1 MWRNWAGDQQCLPA
15 RSERPGTI
23 DELRRVV
30 AGAANDGLTV
40 RAAGSGHSFT
50 DIACTD
56 GVMLRLEGLNRVLDA
71 DGESGLVKVE
81 AGIVLRDLSEALW
94 QRGLALPS
102 LGDIDVQTVAGAI
115 STATHGTGPR
125 FGNISAQVEGVELV
139 LADGTVREVAR
150 DSDPDTLRAARVSL
164 GSLGVLATVT
174 LRAVPAFVLRRH
186 DYTAPLDETLANL
199 DELIARNRH
208 FELYAFPHTDV
219 AMCRET
225 TEHDGDPP
233 RERPLAEWTQDVLL
247 ENHVFGTFMRVARR
261 FPSRIPQISR
271 LVTRAAGSSI
281 KVAPSYKVFST
292 RRHVRFTEMEY
303 AVPRADGPEALRR
316 VLEMIERRGYAVP
329 FPIEMRFVGPDD
341 AHLSTAYGYDTC
353 YIAVHMFNG
362 MIWEPYFRAVESIMD
377 SYGGRPHWGKRH
389 FQSAATLAPRYPEWD
404 RFQEIRSRLDPGGVF
419 QNEYS
424 QRVLGPLRG
433 RSEEAAS
440 LAAVGR

>member
-1 MWRNWAGDQQCLPA
+1 MWRNWAGDQQCVPA
-15 RSERPGTI
+15 RTERPRTLE
-23 DELRRVV
+23 ELRRAV
-30 AGAANDGLTV
+30 ARAADAGLTV

-56 GVMLRLEGLNRVLDA
+56 GLMLRIEGLSRVLDA
-71 DGESGLVKVE
+71 DQGSGLVKVE

-94 QRGLALPS
+94 HRGLALPS
-102 LGDIDVQTVAGAI
+102 LGDIDVQTLAGAI

-125 FGNISAQVEGVELV
+125 FGNVSAQVEGVELV
-139 LADGTVREVAR
+139 LADGTVLEVTKE
-150 DSDPDTLRAARVSL
+150 SDPETLRAARVSL

-174 LRAVPAFVLRRH
+174 LRTVPAFVLRRH
-186 DYTAPLDETLANL
+186 DYTAPLEETLGNL
-199 DELIARNRH
+199 DELIVRNRH

-225 TEHDGDPP
+225 TEHDGAPP
-233 RERPLAEWTQDVLL
+233 RERPLAEWAQDVLL
-247 ENHVFGTFMRVARR
+247 ENHAFGTFMRVARR

-271 LVTRAAGSSI
+271 LVTRAAGSSV

-292 RRHVRFTEMEY
+292 RRQVRFTEMEY
-303 AVPRADGPEALRR
+303 AVSRADGPEALRR

-341 AHLSTAYGYDTC
+341 AHLSTAHGYDTC

-362 MIWEPYFRAVESIMD
+362 MIWEPYFRAVEAIMD

-389 FQSAATLAPRYPEWD
+389 FQSAATLAPRYPDWD
-404 RFQEIRSRLDPGGVF
+404 KFQETRSRLDPGGVF
-419 QNEYS
+419 SNEYS
-424 QRVLGPLRG
+424 QRVLGPLQ
-433 RSEEAAS
+433 EAAS

>member
-1 MWRNWAGDQQCLPA
+1 MWRNWAGDQQCVPA
-15 RSERPGTI
+15 RTERPRTL
-23 DELRRVV
+23 DELRRTVADA
-30 AGAANDGLTV
+30 AGAGLTV

-56 GVMLRLEGLNRVLDA
+56 GVMLRLEGLNRVLEA
-71 DGESGLVKVE
+71 DGGSGLVKVE

-125 FGNISAQVEGVELV
+125 FGNLSAQVEGVELV
-139 LADGTVREVAR
+139 LADGSVLAVDG

-174 LRAVPAFVLRRH
+174 LRAVPAFALRRH
-186 DYTAPLDETLANL
+186 DYTAPLGETLASV

-208 FELYAFPHTDV
+208 FELYAFPHTEV

-225 TEHDGDPP
+225 TEHDGEPP
-233 RERPLAEWTQDVLL
+233 RERPVAEWAQDVFL

-271 LVTRAAGSSI
+271 LVTRAAGSSV
-281 KVAPSYKVFST
+281 KVARSYRVFST
-292 RRHVRFTEMEY
+292 RRQVRFTEMEY
-303 AVPRADGPEALRR
+303 AVPRPSGPEALLR

-341 AHLSTAYGYDTC
+341 AYLSTAHGYDTC
-353 YIAVHMFNG
+353 YIAVHMFKG
-362 MIWEPYFRAVESIMD
+362 MVWEPYFRAVEAIMD

-389 FQSAATLAPRYPEWD
+389 FQSAATLAPRYPDWD
-404 RFQEIRSRLDPGGVF
+404 RFQETRARLDPGGTF

-424 QRVLGPLRG
+424 QRVLGP
-433 RSEEAAS
+433 AAGS
-440 LAAVGR
+440 LQEGAPLAPIGG